1 METMNKKEFNNVVA
15 LLSDLLEL
23 NGDYIREFISL
34 GVKYNRSETLELA
47 DEYMDK
53 YDEITDKLKKSK

>member
-1 METMNKKEFNNVVA
+1 METDMETEFNDFKA
-15 LLSDLLEL
+15 YLSDIIEL
-23 NGDYIREFISL
+23 DGNYIRKFISL
-34 GVKYNRSETLELA
+34 GVKYNRSETLKLA

>member
-1 METMNKKEFNNVVA
+1 MNKTEFNNFEA
-15 LLSDLLEL
+15 LLSDIIEL
-23 NGDYIREFISL
+23 NGNYIRKFISL

-47 DEYMDK
+47 DKYMDK